1 MKEHKIL
8 IVDDDLVLLDL
19 MSRRLERM
27 GYQPDRA
34 QNGEDAIRYVENNHY
49 DLVVTDLYMP
59 KASGVDLIGAV
70 EKKDPQTQVIAI
82 TGGAMIDMALDAIEK
97 GAFAYLSKPF
107 DHLKVFD
114 HAVKKALEYRSML
127 LAGFRPGSDTPM
139 GSREGRESD
148 VQDEVTVE
156 LNQIIE
162 AIPQALTI
170 LDSNGELVTAN
181 STARSLMDLGWNL
194 MNIEPEVFR
203 SALNGGPGA
212 SIEIHGSQYIL
223 RAVEL
228 PKRDGDFHV
237 LFHLQSLMP
246 TQSNGFSRAG
256 KYIDVL
262 KTCLA
267 WFYKQRLH
275 QKEFQVL
282 RAMAVQ
288 VSKLEQI
295 YEGRYEVSQNV
306 SGLTAQ
312 LPAMQD
318 LGRVLS
324 DGPQ

>member
-1 MKEHKIL
+1 MNEHKIL

-27 GYQPDRA
+27 GYEPDRA
-34 QNGEDAIRYVENNHY
+34 QNGEDAMRLVKNNDY
-49 DLVVTDLYMP
+49 DLVVTDIYMP

-70 EKKDPQTQVIAI
+70 IKKDAQTQVIAI
-82 TGGAMIDMALDAIEK
+82 TGGAMIDMALEAIEK

-114 HAVKKALEYRSML
+114 HAVKKALEYRRML
-127 LAGFRPGSDTPM
+127 LAGFQPDGNVQGDAVVSRGSELEDSYT
-139 GSREGRESD
+139 
-148 VQDEVTVE
+148 Q

-170 LDSNGELVTAN
+170 LDSNGVLIAAN
-181 STARSLMDLGWNL
+181 STAKSLMDLGWDL
-194 MNIEPEVFR
+194 MNIEPDQFR
-203 SALNGGPGA
+203 SALDGGPGA
-212 SIEIHGSQYIL
+212 SVEIHGSAYIL

-228 PKRDGDFHV
+228 PKKDGDFNV
-237 LFHLQSLMP
+237 LFHLQSIMP
-246 TQSNGFSRAG
+246 IQSNGLPAAG
-256 KYIDVL
+256 KYLDVL

-267 WFYKQRLH
+267 WFYKQRLR

-288 VSKLEQI
+288 VSKLEAI
-295 YEGRYEVSQNV
+295 NEGSYEAAHNV

-312 LPAMQD
+312 LPAMQE